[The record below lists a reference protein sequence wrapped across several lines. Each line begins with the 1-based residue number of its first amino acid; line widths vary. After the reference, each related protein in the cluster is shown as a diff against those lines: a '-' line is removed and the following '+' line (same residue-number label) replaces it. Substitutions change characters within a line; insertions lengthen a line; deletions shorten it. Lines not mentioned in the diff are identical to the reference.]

1 MISYYELLGMIKEDK
16 APKEIRVHLTSGTSK
31 LYVRESDIDD
41 TFNCYV
47 IDEDE
52 ETSEDYKYYLTDCY
66 IESMMFEKT
75 VEILDEKKIPEK
87 LSTWFSVE
95 TKQSKE
101 LNIEYANTNFE
112 NMYEK
117 INEII
122 DYLKS
127 KGE

>member
-1 MISYYELLGMIKEDK
+1 MKITMYELLGMVKDGK
-16 APKEIRVHLTSGTSK
+16 APKTIKSEGHYYNYDELEKDYYEGMGYDYEYLLANTSVKGLDDEI
-31 LYVRESDIDD
+31 EIIED
-41 TFNCYV
+41 TPK
-47 IDEDE
+47 E
-52 ETSEDYKYYLTDCY
+52 
-66 IESMMFEKT
+66 
-75 VEILDEKKIPEK
+75 EKKIPEK
-87 LSTWFSVE
+87 LTTWFSVE